1 MKIIMQNKITR
12 KNQQGATLIT
22 ALMMLLVMTI
32 LGISAIK
39 MSSISILIAGNDQQ
53 KLMLMQETE
62 TTLNNLTTPGKLIDP
77 LIHEEVNGEKAQF
90 DALTKEYLVPNPFKS
105 NMTETITDMDNLY
118 SCEGF
123 DGKAVSI
130 GSDVPPCHLYDFNVN
145 AVSQSSRARVE
156 RSRGA
161 GKEVPNIAKHSFLT
175 R

>member
-1 MKIIMQNKITR
+1 MVVLFH
-12 KNQQGATLIT
+12 KNYRQQGATLIT

-32 LGISAIK
+32 LGISAVK

-62 TTLNNLTTPGKLIDP
+62 TTLNNLATPGKLIDP
-77 LIHEEVNGEKAQF
+77 LIHEEIDGEEARF
-90 DALTKEYLVPNPFKS
+90 DAQTNEYKVPNPFKS
-105 NMTETITDMDNLY
+105 NMTETITDKEVLY
-118 SCEGF
+118 GCEGF
-123 DGKAVSI
+123 NGKAVSI
-130 GSDVPPCHLYDFNVN
+130 GSDVPPCHLYDFNVKALN
-145 AVSQSSRARVE
+145 PSSRTRVE

>member
-1 MKIIMQNKITR
+1 MNVLQTKVKTD
-12 KNQQGATLIT
+12 QQGATLIT

-32 LGISAIK
+32 IGISAIK

-62 TTLNNLTTPGKLIDP
+62 TTLNNLATPGKLIDP
-77 LIHEEVNGEKAQF
+77 LINEPVNGVNARF
-90 DALTKEYLVPNPFKS
+90 DANTKEYQVPSPFKS
-105 NMTETITDMDNLY
+105 NMTEIITDMDILY
-118 SCEGF
+118 GCEGF

-130 GSDVPPCHLYDFNVN
+130 GSDVPPCHLYDFKVD
-145 AVSQSSRARVE
+145 AKKQSSGARVV
-156 RSRGA
+156 RRRGA